1 MKGKVNA
8 TCVRSCLMYGSET
21 RPIKVE
27 HEFKLNRTEVS
38 MIRWMCVIKPNGE
51 KEKVK
56 NSENS

>member
-38 MIRWMCVIKPNGE
+38 MIRWMCVIKPNG
-51 KEKVK
+51 KKK
-56 NSENS
+56 K